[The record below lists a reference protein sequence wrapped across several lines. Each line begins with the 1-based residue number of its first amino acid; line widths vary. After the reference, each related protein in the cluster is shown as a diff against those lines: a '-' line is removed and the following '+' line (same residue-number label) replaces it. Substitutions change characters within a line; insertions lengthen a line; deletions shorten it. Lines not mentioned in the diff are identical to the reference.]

1 MASTK
6 IRRTTAPNALNPNQR
21 ILILPNCN
29 AAAKCPYWLGA
40 LNNVTTIGCGI
51 NALMFMEE
59 IDANNAQEGFKQA
72 LQGEGTPFRHV
83 VKRFDDKVKTL
94 NPSVS
99 VKEIKYSIDTK
110 KHLQGFYW
118 SVFNEMPENSCII
131 VKYNRTNESQ
141 RLKNLTPGHYVVLSK
156 EAEMGVNKYKLFTYE
171 PLTSTLE
178 KCDKRELKNLNV
190 SDNFFNAM
198 SVNQGYDSASILG
211 IDYTMYGGNK
221 EENISKENEK
231 VLSDKIF
238 NLGLLDYFVK
248 QKCRRIGGRTI
259 KDKKRNLSKKSK
271 KLKKSK
277 KSKKS
282 KKLKKSKKSKN
293 NTNKSKK

>member
-6 IRRTTAPNALNPNQR
+6 IRRTTVPNALNPNQR

-59 IDANNAQEGFKQA
+59 IDENNAQKGFKQA
-72 LQGEGTPFRHV
+72 LQGKGTPFRHV
-83 VKRFDDKVKTL
+83 VKWFDDKVKTL

-99 VKEIKYSIDTK
+99 VKEITYSIDTL
-110 KHLQGFYW
+110 KHLQGFYS

-131 VKYNRTNESQ
+131 VKYNRSIEAQQS
-141 RLKNLTPGHYVVLSK
+141 KNLTPGHYVVLSK
-156 EAEMGVNKYKLFTYE
+156 EGVNKLFTYE
-171 PLTSTLE
+171 PLTSTVG
-178 KCDKRELKNLNV
+178 KCNRRELKNLTV
-190 SDNFFNAM
+190 SNNFFNVM
-198 SVNQGYDSASILG
+198 SVNQGYISASILG
-211 IDYTMYGGNK
+211 IYSTMYGGNK
-221 EENISKENEK
+221 EENISKEK

-238 NLGLLDYFVK
+238 NLELLDDFVE
-248 QKCRRIGGRTI
+248 QNNCRRIGGRTI
-259 KDKKRNLSKKSK
+259 KDNKRNLSKKSK
-271 KLKKSK
+271 KLKKSKKSKKLK

>member
-6 IRRTTAPNALNPNQR
+6 MRRTTEPNALNPNQR

-29 AAAKCPYWLGA
+29 AAAKCPYWVGA

-59 IDANNAQEGFKQA
+59 IDQNNAQEGLTQA

-83 VKRFDDKVKTL
+83 VKWFDDKVKTL

-99 VKEIKYSIDTK
+99 VKEIEYSIVTK
-110 KHLQGFYW
+110 EHLQGFYS

-131 VKYNRTNESQ
+131 VKYNRSIKSQ
-141 RLKNLTPGHYVVLSK
+141 QLINATPGHYVVLSK
-156 EAEMGVNKYKLFTYE
+156 EGVNKLFTYE

-178 KCDKRELKNLNV
+178 KCDKRELKDLTV

-198 SVNQGYDSASILG
+198 SVNQGYISASILG

-221 EENISKENEK
+221 EKTISNEK
-231 VLSDKIF
+231 VLSDEIF
-238 NLGLLDYFVK
+238 NLELLDDFV
-248 QKCRRIGGRTI
+248 QQNNCRRIGGRTI
-259 KDKKRNLSKKSK
+259 KDKKRNLSK